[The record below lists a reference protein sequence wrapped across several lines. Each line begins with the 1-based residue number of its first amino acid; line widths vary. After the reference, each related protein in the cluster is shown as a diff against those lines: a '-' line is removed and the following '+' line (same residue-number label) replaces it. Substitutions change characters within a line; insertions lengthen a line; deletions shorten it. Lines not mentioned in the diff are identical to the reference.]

1 MKKIAALLFLSI
13 IGTAHAAPFASGNA
27 EAGKKLFD
35 KNQCNSCHAKMV
47 EGGGDAV
54 FTRPEHKVRKADQ
67 LVQQMSMCSA
77 NTGIQ
82 LSAQDEQNIGAYLNQ
97 RFYKFK

>member
-1 MKKIAALLFLSI
+1 MKKIAALLLLCIS
-13 IGTAHAAPFASGNA
+13 TAHAAPFTKGNA

-35 KNQCNSCHAKMV
+35 KNNCNSCHTKMV

-54 FTRPEHKVRKADQ
+54 FTRPEHKVRNAEQ

>member
-1 MKKIAALLFLSI
+1 MKNIALLLLLVGS
-13 IGTAHAAPFASGNA
+13 TAQAAPFASGSA
-27 EAGKKLFD
+27 EAGKQLFN
-35 KNQCNSCHAKMV
+35 KHNCNSCHVKMV
-47 EGGGDAV
+47 GGDGNAV
-54 FTRPEHKVRKADQ
+54 FTRPEHKVRNAGQ